1 MVGSRMTFVAEFV
14 DRLTGPS
21 TKAKKAVEDL
31 GKAAA
36 DAAKKSEQANRRA
49 EGADQK
55 RASSSRRAAEDVR
68 RSEGR
73 KATAAAGS
81 ATAADRA
88 SRTVDGAE
96 RRRQRASR
104 DTATVA
110 GRSAGQQRRAS
121 QTTAQAI
128 QNHGRRINT
137 TLGGTRSA
145 SSRTADAIQQM
156 AGRSNRAVSGM
167 QRGMDRINPGRMAT
181 RYNSALGRMLSRT
194 EQVSGK
200 IQGHL
205 DKISSSGAVRG
216 AQVGATVVGGMALAG
231 GAKRIADVQQ
241 ADVVMETMGLNE
253 QDRGEL
259 IGQYKGLAQNTP
271 YSTGSISML
280 GSGLLSAGMSQ
291 DDLQGALKGAIDTG
305 ALYGMNLEDIG
316 LPLKQIQA
324 KGKLQGDDVNQL
336 VDRGIPIYK
345 WIAEQKGVDQS
356 KVPDLVTKGQVTS
369 DDVFKALA
377 KNSEGGAEKAA
388 GTLKGSWTNFLS
400 SISQGG
406 EAFLTPLVGP
416 LTDLLKGAKD
426 TITTMKP
433 ALSILGEFTAVIVKG
448 ITPALPVLIP
458 LVVALGGGLL
468 ALAAAAKAA
477 LVIRSVATGLGLIRS
492 FLGGRGRGRGATG
505 AVGLFT
511 EFLGG
516 MRDGA
521 REAYG
526 QRGLGGLN
534 AGLDT
539 STKKMGKAQGA
550 AKGFKRT
557 LGGLAGMAGA
567 FGGGT
572 LGGAVG
578 GGTGN
583 TGIIA
588 GGGGGKEGAGKA
600 KGGKLGAL
608 KNFGAGAL
616 GFLGGPLGI
625 AALGATVGAAVINER
640 DPLNGV
646 DPDAVSKAIES
657 GDAGAL
663 NGLMKDAQ
671 WANGNGGFMNSLNHG
686 KISGVNGVGD
696 VASYLDSEGWG
707 RKTMDGITGFFG
719 SDTATSQAK
728 STLSDID
735 ASLAGLVAAGKT
747 QSAGSQFNQI
757 VFQAEAKGSS
767 QQDIMGMFPSYKQAV
782 QSALSQKG
790 QASDDNA
797 VLAAMRSDRGFRSG
811 GFTGMGPA
819 SGVAGVVHGREYVM
833 PESVTSRPGMLPA
846 LRQIHRTGEVPRTYH
861 GDTTSVQVNVDAAG
875 ATVEAA
881 QAVGQSVEEAVAR
894 VLARRERR
902 ASNRHGTRE
911 LRGAN

>member
-1 MVGSRMTFVAEFV
+1 MAGSRMTFVAEFV

-31 GKAAA
+31 GKATA

-73 KATAAAGS
+73 KATAAAGA
-81 ATAADRA
+81 ATAAERA
-88 SRTVDGAE
+88 SRTVEGSE

-104 DTATVA
+104 DTATVV
-110 GRSAGQQRRAS
+110 GRAAGQQRRAS

-137 TLGGTRSA
+137 TLGGTQSA
-145 SSRTADAIQQM
+145 SARTADAIQQM

-167 QRGMDRINPGRMAT
+167 QRTMDRVDPGRMAS
-181 RYNSALGRMLSRT
+181 RYNSALGQMLSRT

-205 DKISSSGAVRG
+205 DKISNSGAVRG
-216 AQVGATVVGGMALAG
+216 AQVGATVVGGMALTG
-231 GAKRIADVQQ
+231 GAKRIADTQQ
-241 ADVVMETMGLNE
+241 ADVVLETMGIDE
-253 QDRGEL
+253 AGRKEL
-259 IGQYKGLAQNTP
+259 LGQYKGLAQNTP
-271 YSTGSISML
+271 YATGSVAML

-291 DDLQGALKGAIDTG
+291 DDLQGALQGAIDTG
-305 ALYGMNLEDIG
+305 ALYGMSLEEIG

-324 KGKLQGDDVNQL
+324 KGKAQGDDIMQL
-336 VDRGIPIYK
+336 TDRGIPIYK
-345 WIAEQKGVDQS
+345 WLAEQKGVDQS
-356 KVPDLVTKGQVTS
+356 QVADMVSKGQISS
-369 DDVFKALA
+369 DDVFQALA

-426 TITTMKP
+426 TISAMKP

-458 LVVALGGGLL
+458 LVVTLGGGLL
-468 ALAAAAKAA
+468 ALAVAAKAA
-477 LVIRSVATGLGLIRS
+477 LIVKSLAGGVQLLARA
-492 FLGGRGRGRGATG
+492 FGGRGRGRGATG

-534 AGLDT
+534 TGLDA
-539 STKKMGKAQGA
+539 STKKLGKA
-550 AKGFKRT
+550 T
-557 LGGLAGMAGA
+557 S
-567 FGGGT
+567 
-572 LGGAVG
+572 AVG
-578 GGTGN
+578 GLTKGLGLLGGVASGAAVIGGAWGAMQGN
-583 TGIIA
+583 INTSQGKVDNAAA
-588 GGGGGKEGAGKA
+588 GGGIDGLNSTVQGAKWNDLSTTNNAFAGNSSHKSANVGEVVAELQGGNFGSDASNWMMNKFGVSTKQSGQKETITQMDAMLAGKVQA
-600 KGGKLGAL
+600 GDLA
-608 KNFGAGAL
+608 GAGAL
-616 GFLGGPLGI
+616 
-625 AALGATVGAAVINER
+625 
-640 DPLNGV
+640 
-646 DPDAVSKAIES
+646 
-657 GDAGAL
+657 
-663 NGLMKDAQ
+663 
-671 WANGNGGFMNSLNHG
+671 
-686 KISGVNGVGD
+686 
-696 VASYLDSEGWG
+696 
-707 RKTMDGITGFFG
+707 
-719 SDTATSQAK
+719 
-728 STLSDID
+728 
-735 ASLAGLVAAGKT
+735 
-747 QSAGSQFNQI
+747 FNQI
-757 VFQAEAKGSS
+757 AFQTEAAGGS
-767 QQDIMGMFPSYKQAV
+767 QQDAMALFPQYKDAV
-782 QSALSQKG
+782 YGVFTQRG
-790 QASDDNA
+790 QQVDDNQ
-797 VLAAMRSDRGFRSG
+797 VLAAMRSDKGFRSG
-811 GFTGMGPA
+811 GFTGMGSA
-819 SGVAGVVHGREYVM
+819 SAPAGVVHGREYVM

-861 GDTTSVQVNVDAAG
+861 GDTTSVQVNVNAAG

-881 QAVGQSVEEAVAR
+881 QAVGQSVEEAVNR

-902 ASNRHGTRE
+902 AANRHGTRE

>member
-1 MVGSRMTFVAEFV
+1 MAGSRMTFVAEFV

-31 GKAAA
+31 GKATA

-73 KATAAAGS
+73 KATAAAGA
-81 ATAADRA
+81 ATAAERA
-88 SRTVDGAE
+88 SRTVEGSE

-104 DTATVA
+104 DTATVV
-110 GRSAGQQRRAS
+110 GRAAGQQRRAS

-128 QNHGRRINT
+128 QNHGRRINN

-156 AGRSNRAVSGM
+156 ATRSNRSVGGM
-167 QRGMDRINPGRMAT
+167 QSVMDRVNPGRMAS
-181 RYNSALGRMLSRT
+181 RYNSALGQMLSRT

-205 DKISSSGAVRG
+205 DKISNSGAVRG
-216 AQVGATVVGGMALAG
+216 AQVGATVVGGMALTG
-231 GAKRIADVQQ
+231 GARRIADTQQ
-241 ADVVMETMGLNE
+241 ADVVLETMGIDE
-253 QDRGEL
+253 AGRKEL
-259 IGQYKGLAQNTP
+259 LGQYKGLAQNTP
-271 YSTGSISML
+271 YATGSVAML

-291 DDLQGALKGAIDTG
+291 DDLQPALQGAIDTG
-305 ALYGMNLEDIG
+305 ALYGMSLEEIG

-324 KGKLQGDDVNQL
+324 KGKAQGDDLMQL
-336 VDRGIPIYK
+336 TDRGIPIYK

-356 KVPDLVTKGQVTS
+356 EVADMVSKGQVSS
-369 DDVFKALA
+369 DDVFQALA

-426 TITTMKP
+426 TISAMKP

-458 LVVALGGGLL
+458 LVVTLGGGLL
-468 ALAAAAKAA
+468 ALAVAAKAA
-477 LVIRSVATGLGLIRS
+477 LIVKSLAGGVQLLTQT
-492 FLGGRGRGRGATG
+492 FGGRGRGRGAAG

-534 AGLDT
+534 AGLDA
-539 STKKMGKAQGA
+539 STKKLGKATSALSGMTRGLGLLGIASGA
-550 AKGFKRT
+550 A
-557 LGGLAGMAGA
+557 AAI
-567 FGGGT
+567 
-572 LGGAVG
+572 GGAWG
-578 GGTGN
+578 ALQGN
-583 TGIIA
+583 INTSQGQVENAA
-588 GGGGGKEGAGKA
+588 GGG
-600 KGGKLGAL
+600 
-608 KNFGAGAL
+608 
-616 GFLGGPLGI
+616 I
-625 AALGATVGAAVINER
+625 
-640 DPLNGV
+640 D
-646 DPDAVSKAIES
+646 
-657 GDAGAL
+657 AL
-663 NGLMKDAQ
+663 NSAVQGAEWNDLSTTNNAF
-671 WANGNGGFMNSLNHG
+671 AGNSSRKNTNVGEVIAELQGGN
-686 KISGVNGVGD
+686 
-696 VASYLDSEGWG
+696 
-707 RKTMDGITGFFG
+707 FG
-719 SDTATSQAK
+719 SDASNWMMNSVGVGTKQSGQKETINQ
-728 STLSDID
+728 LD
-735 ASLAGLVAAGKT
+735 AMLAGKVQAGDLAGAGSLFNQIAFQTEAAGKT
-747 QSAGSQFNQI
+747 QQDAMALFPQYKDAVYG
-757 VFQAEAKGSS
+757 VFTQRG
-767 QQDIMGMFPSYKQAV
+767 QQV
-782 QSALSQKG
+782 
-790 QASDDNA
+790 DDNA
-797 VLAAMRSDRGFRSG
+797 VLAAMRSDKGFRGG
-811 GFTGMGPA
+811 GFTGVGASTEYAGPA
-819 SGVAGVVHGREYVM
+819 HKGEYYHTAEETRRIGLPRLREFSRSGGMSAPVVR
-833 PESVTSRPGMLPA
+833 S
-846 LRQIHRTGEVPRTYH
+846 
-861 GDTTSVQVNVDAAG
+861 GDTTSVQVNVDASG

-911 LRGAN
+911 LRGAR

>member
-1 MVGSRMTFVAEFV
+1 MAGSRMTFVAEFV

-31 GKAAA
+31 GKATAE
-36 DAAKKSEQANRRA
+36 AAKKSEQANRRA
-49 EGADQK
+49 ETADQK
-55 RASSSRRAAEDVR
+55 RATTSKRAAEDVR

-73 KATAAAGS
+73 KATATAGS
-81 ATAADRA
+81 AAAAERA
-88 SRTVDGAE
+88 SRTAEGAE

-104 DTATVA
+104 DTATVV
-110 GRSAGQQRRAS
+110 GRAAGQQRRAS

-156 AGRSNRAVSGM
+156 ATRSNRAVGGM
-167 QRGMDRINPGRMAT
+167 QSVMDRVNPGRMAS

-205 DKISSSGAVRG
+205 DKISNSGAVRG
-216 AQVGATVVGGMALAG
+216 AQVGATVVGGMALTG
-231 GAKRIADVQQ
+231 GARRIADTQQ
-241 ADVVMETMGLNE
+241 ADVVLETMGIDE
-253 QDRGEL
+253 AGRKEL
-259 IGQYKGLAQNTP
+259 LGQYKGLAQNTP
-271 YSTGSISML
+271 YATGSVAML

-291 DDLQGALKGAIDTG
+291 DDLQGALQGAIDTG
-305 ALYGMNLEDIG
+305 ALYGMSLEDIG
-316 LPLKQIQA
+316 MPLKQIQA
-324 KGKLQGDDVNQL
+324 KGKAQGDDIMQL
-336 VDRGIPIYK
+336 TDRGIPIYK
-345 WIAEQKGVDQS
+345 WLAEQKGVDQS
-356 KVPDLVTKGQVTS
+356 KVADMVSKGQISS
-369 DDVFKALA
+369 DDVFQALA

-426 TITTMKP
+426 TISAMKP

-458 LVVALGGGLL
+458 LVVTLGGGLL
-468 ALAAAAKAA
+468 ALAVAAKAA
-477 LVIRSVATGLGLIRS
+477 LVVKSLATGLGLLRN

-539 STKKMGKAQGA
+539 STKKLGKA
-550 AKGFKRT
+550 KS
-557 LGGLAGMAGA
+557 
-567 FGGGT
+567 
-572 LGGAVG
+572 AVG
-578 GGTGN
+578 GLTKGLGLLGGVASGAAAIGGAWGAMQGN
-583 TGIIA
+583 INTSQGQVENAA
-588 GGGGGKEGAGKA
+588 GGGIDALNSAVQGAEWNDLSTTNNAFAGNSSRKNTNVGEVIAELQGGNFGSDASNWMMNSVGVGTKQSGQKETINQLDAMLAGKVQA
-600 KGGKLGAL
+600 GDLA
-608 KNFGAGAL
+608 GAGAL
-616 GFLGGPLGI
+616 FNQI
-625 AALGATVGAAVINER
+625 AFQTE
-640 DPLNGV
+640 
-646 DPDAVSKAIES
+646 
-657 GDAGAL
+657 
-663 NGLMKDAQ
+663 
-671 WANGNGGFMNSLNHG
+671 
-686 KISGVNGVGD
+686 
-696 VASYLDSEGWG
+696 
-707 RKTMDGITGFFG
+707 
-719 SDTATSQAK
+719 
-728 STLSDID
+728 
-735 ASLAGLVAAGKT
+735 AAGKT
-747 QSAGSQFNQI
+747 QQDAMALFPQYKDAVYG
-757 VFQAEAKGSS
+757 VFTQRG
-767 QQDIMGMFPSYKQAV
+767 QQV
-782 QSALSQKG
+782 
-790 QASDDNA
+790 DDNA
-797 VLAAMRSDRGFRSG
+797 VLTAMRSDKGFRSG
-811 GFTGMGPA
+811 GFTGMGSA

-861 GDTTSVQVNVDAAG
+861 GDTTSVQVQVNAAG

-902 ASNRHGTRE
+902 AANRHGTRE

>member
-1 MVGSRMTFVAEFV
+1 MAGSRMTFVAEFV

-31 GKAAA
+31 GKATA

-49 EGADQK
+49 ETAEKQRGATSKKTAADVERSERRK
-55 RASSSRRAAEDVR
+55 AKAATESGRAVERVGRDVSGEWLRQQRAAKD
-68 RSEGR
+68 
-73 KATAAAGS
+73 TAAA
-81 ATAADRA
+81 TARA
-88 SRTVDGAE
+88 E
-96 RRRQRASR
+96 QRKK
-104 DTATVA
+104 
-110 GRSAGQQRRAS
+110 RAS

-128 QNHGRRINT
+128 QNHGRRINN

-167 QRGMDRINPGRMAT
+167 QRGMDRVDPGRMAS

-205 DKISSSGAVRG
+205 DKISNSGAVRG

-241 ADVVMETMGLNE
+241 ADVVMQTMGLNDA
-253 QDRGEL
+253 DRGKL

-291 DDLQGALKGAIDTG
+291 DDLQGALKGAINTG

-426 TITTMKP
+426 TITIMKP
-433 ALSILGEFTAVIVKG
+433 ALSILGQVTGVIVKG
-448 ITPALPVLIP
+448 LTPALPVLIP
-458 LVVALGGGLL
+458 LVVGLGGGLL

-477 LVIRSVATGLGLIRS
+477 LVVKSLATGLGLLRS

-534 AGLDT
+534 TGLDT
-539 STKKMGKAQGA
+539 STKKLGKAKSALSGMTRGLGLLGIASGA
-550 AKGFKRT
+550 AAT
-557 LGGLAGMAGA
+557 I
-567 FGGGT
+567 
-572 LGGAVG
+572 GGAWG
-578 GGTGN
+578 AMQGDIN
-583 TGIIA
+583 TSESKVENAA
-588 GGGGGKEGAGKA
+588 GGGIDGLNSTVQGAKWNDLSTTNNAFAGNSSHKSANVGEVVAELQGG
-600 KGGKLGAL
+600 
-608 KNFGAGAL
+608 N
-616 GFLGGPLGI
+616 
-625 AALGATVGAAVINER
+625 
-640 DPLNGV
+640 
-646 DPDAVSKAIES
+646 
-657 GDAGAL
+657 
-663 NGLMKDAQ
+663 
-671 WANGNGGFMNSLNHG
+671 
-686 KISGVNGVGD
+686 
-696 VASYLDSEGWG
+696 
-707 RKTMDGITGFFG
+707 FG
-719 SDTATSQAK
+719 SD
-728 STLSDID
+728 
-735 ASLAGLVAAGKT
+735 ASNWMMNNVGVGTKQSGQKETITQMDSMLAGKVQAGDLAGAGSLFNQIAFQTEAAGKT
-747 QSAGSQFNQI
+747 QQDAMALFPQYKDAVYG
-757 VFQAEAKGSS
+757 VFTQRG
-767 QQDIMGMFPSYKQAV
+767 QQV
-782 QSALSQKG
+782 
-790 QASDDNA
+790 DDNA
-797 VLAAMRSDRGFRSG
+797 VLAAMRSDKGFRSG
-811 GFTGMGPA
+811 GFTGMGSA
-819 SGVAGVVHGREYVM
+819 SAPAGVVHGREYVM

>member
-1 MVGSRMTFVAEFV
+1 MAGSRMTFVATFV

-31 GKAAA
+31 GKATA
-36 DAAKKSEQANRRA
+36 DAAKKSEQANRQA
-49 EGADQK
+49 EGAEKQRGATSKKTAADVERSERRK
-55 RASSSRRAAEDVR
+55 AKAATESGRAVERVGRDVSGEWLRQQRAAKD
-68 RSEGR
+68 
-73 KATAAAGS
+73 TAAA
-81 ATAADRA
+81 TARA
-88 SRTVDGAE
+88 E
-96 RRRQRASR
+96 QRKK
-104 DTATVA
+104 
-110 GRSAGQQRRAS
+110 RAS

-145 SSRTADAIQQM
+145 SARTADAIQQM

-167 QRGMDRINPGRMAT
+167 QRGMDRINPGRMAS

-205 DKISSSGAVRG
+205 DKISNSGAVRG

-253 QDRGEL
+253 QDRGKL

-345 WIAEQKGVDQS
+345 WLADQKGVDQS
-356 KVPDLVTKGQVTS
+356 KIPDLVTKGQVSS

-416 LTDLLKGAKD
+416 LTDLLKGAKN

-433 ALSILGEFTAVIVKG
+433 ALSILGQVTAVIVKG
-448 ITPALPVLIP
+448 LTPALPVLIP
-458 LVVALGGGLL
+458 LVATVTAGIVAL
-468 ALAAAAKAA
+468 AVAAKAA
-477 LVIRSVATGLGLIRS
+477 LVVKSLATGLGLIARGAQATTA

-534 AGLDT
+534 TGLDT
-539 STKKMGKAQGA
+539 ATKKMSKAQGA
-550 AKGFKRT
+550 AKGLRGT
-557 LGGLAGMAGA
+557 LGGLAG
-567 FGGGT
+567 
-572 LGGAVG
+572 
-578 GGTGN
+578 
-583 TGIIA
+583 
-588 GGGGGKEGAGKA
+588 
-600 KGGKLGAL
+600 GAL
-608 KNFGAGAL
+608 KGGAA
-616 GFLGGPLGI
+616 LGI
-625 AALGATVGAAVINER
+625 AGLVGAGMNAATPSGVTGDGAMSNATAGGSKALDDRFKNAKYTNGNAGWFQRFWRGDMKNVNNAGDVVAQISDRGVLDRFSDGLSDAVGFETSTSAGKQ
-640 DPLNGV
+640 DLSGV
-646 DPDAVSKAIES
+646 DSELASMVQS
-657 GDAGAL
+657 GDLAGA
-663 NGLMKDAQ
+663 
-671 WANGNGGFMNSLNHG
+671 
-686 KISGVNGVGD
+686 
-696 VASYLDSEGWG
+696 
-707 RKTMDGITGFFG
+707 G
-719 SDTATSQAK
+719 SR
-728 STLSDID
+728 
-735 ASLAGLVAAGKT
+735 
-747 QSAGSQFNQI
+747 FNQI
-757 VFQAEAKGSS
+757 VFQTEAAGKT
-767 QQDIMGMFPSYKQAV
+767 QQDAMKLFPSYKDAV
-782 QSALSQKG
+782 YDVFKQRGQSV
-790 QASDDNA
+790 DDNA
-797 VLAAMRSDRGFRSG
+797 VLAAMRSDKGFRSG
-811 GFTGMGPA
+811 GFTGMGAA
-819 SGVAGVVHGREYVM
+819 SAPAGVVHGREYVM

-846 LRQIHRTGEVPRTYH
+846 LRQIHRTGELPRTYH

-875 ATVEAA
+875 ATVEGA

>member
-1 MVGSRMTFVAEFV
+1 MAGSRMTFVAEFV

-31 GKAAA
+31 GKATA

-81 ATAADRA
+81 ASAAERA
-88 SRTVDGAE
+88 SRTVEGSE

-104 DTATVA
+104 DTATVV
-110 GRSAGQQRRAS
+110 GRAAGQQRRAS

-145 SSRTADAIQQM
+145 SARTADAIQQM
-156 AGRSNRAVSGM
+156 ATRSNRAVGGM
-167 QRGMDRINPGRMAT
+167 QSVMDRVNPGRMAS

-205 DKISSSGAVRG
+205 DKISNSGAVRG
-216 AQVGATVVGGMALAG
+216 AQVGATVVGGMALTG
-231 GAKRIADVQQ
+231 GARRIADTQQ
-241 ADVVMETMGLNE
+241 ADVVLETMGIDE
-253 QDRGEL
+253 AGRKEL
-259 IGQYKGLAQNTP
+259 LGQYKGLAQNTP
-271 YSTGSISML
+271 YATGSVAML

-291 DDLQGALKGAIDTG
+291 DDLQGALQGAIDTG
-305 ALYGMNLEDIG
+305 ALYGMSLDEIG

-324 KGKLQGDDVNQL
+324 KGKAQGDDIMQL
-336 VDRGIPIYK
+336 TDRGIPIYK
-345 WIAEQKGVDQS
+345 WLAEQKGVDQS
-356 KVPDLVTKGQVTS
+356 QVADLVSKGQVSS
-369 DDVFKALA
+369 DDVFQALA

-416 LTDLLKGAKD
+416 LTDLLQGAKD
-426 TITTMKP
+426 TISAMKP
-433 ALSILGEFTAVIVKG
+433 ALTILGEFTAVIVKG

-458 LVVALGGGLL
+458 LVVGLGGGLL

-477 LVIRSVATGLGLIRS
+477 LIVKSLAGGVQLLARA
-492 FLGGRGRGRGATG
+492 FGGRGRGRGATG

-539 STKKMGKAQGA
+539 STKKLGKAKSALSGMTRGLGLLGIASGA
-550 AKGFKRT
+550 AAT
-557 LGGLAGMAGA
+557 I
-567 FGGGT
+567 
-572 LGGAVG
+572 GGAWG
-578 GGTGN
+578 ALQGDIN
-583 TGIIA
+583 TSQGKVENAA
-588 GGGGGKEGAGKA
+588 GGGIDGLNSTVQGAKWNDLSTTNNAFAGNSSHKSANVGEVVAELQGG
-600 KGGKLGAL
+600 
-608 KNFGAGAL
+608 N
-616 GFLGGPLGI
+616 
-625 AALGATVGAAVINER
+625 
-640 DPLNGV
+640 
-646 DPDAVSKAIES
+646 
-657 GDAGAL
+657 
-663 NGLMKDAQ
+663 
-671 WANGNGGFMNSLNHG
+671 
-686 KISGVNGVGD
+686 
-696 VASYLDSEGWG
+696 
-707 RKTMDGITGFFG
+707 FG
-719 SDTATSQAK
+719 SDASNWMMNK
-728 STLSDID
+728 FGVSTKQSGQKETITQMD
-735 ASLAGLVAAGKT
+735 SMLAGKVQAGDLAGAGSLFNQIAFQTEAAGKT
-747 QSAGSQFNQI
+747 QQDAMALFPQYKDAVYG
-757 VFQAEAKGSS
+757 VFTQRG
-767 QQDIMGMFPSYKQAV
+767 QQV
-782 QSALSQKG
+782 
-790 QASDDNA
+790 DDNQ

-811 GFTGMGPA
+811 GFTGVGASTAYAGPA
-819 SGVAGVVHGREYVM
+819 HKGEYYHSAEETRRIGLPRLREFSRSGGMSAPVVR
-833 PESVTSRPGMLPA
+833 S
-846 LRQIHRTGEVPRTYH
+846 
-861 GDTTSVQVNVDAAG
+861 GDTTSVQVNVNAAG

-902 ASNRHGTRE
+902 AANRHGTRE
-911 LRGAN
+911 LRGAH

>member
-1 MVGSRMTFVAEFV
+1 MAGSRMTFVAEFV

-31 GKAAA
+31 GKATAE
-36 DAAKKSEQANRRA
+36 AAKKSEQANRRA
-49 EGADQK
+49 ETADQK
-55 RASSSRRAAEDVR
+55 RATTSKRAAEDVR

-73 KATAAAGS
+73 KATATAGS
-81 ATAADRA
+81 AAAADRA
-88 SRTVDGAE
+88 SRTVEGAE

-104 DTATVA
+104 DTATVV
-110 GRSAGQQRRAS
+110 GRAAGQQRRAS

-128 QNHGRRINT
+128 QNHGRRINN

-156 AGRSNRAVSGM
+156 ATRSNRAVGGM
-167 QRGMDRINPGRMAT
+167 QRTMDRVNPGRMES

-205 DKISSSGAVRG
+205 DKISNSGAVRG
-216 AQVGATVVGGMALAG
+216 AQVGATVVGGMALTG
-231 GAKRIADVQQ
+231 GARRIADTQQ
-241 ADVVMETMGLNE
+241 ADVVLETMGIDE
-253 QDRGEL
+253 AGRKEL
-259 IGQYKGLAQNTP
+259 LGQYKGLAQNTP
-271 YSTGSISML
+271 YATGSVAML

-291 DDLQGALKGAIDTG
+291 DDLQGALQGAIDTG
-305 ALYGMNLEDIG
+305 ALYGMSLEDIG
-316 LPLKQIQA
+316 MPLKQIQA
-324 KGKLQGDDVNQL
+324 KGKAQGDDIMQL
-336 VDRGIPIYK
+336 TDRGIPIYK
-345 WIAEQKGVDQS
+345 WLAEQKGVDQS
-356 KVPDLVTKGQVTS
+356 KVADMVSKGQISS
-369 DDVFKALA
+369 DDVFQALA

-426 TITTMKP
+426 TISAMKP

-458 LVVALGGGLL
+458 LVVTLGGGLL
-468 ALAAAAKAA
+468 ALAVAAKAA
-477 LVIRSVATGLGLIRS
+477 LVVKSLATGLGLLRS
-492 FLGGRGRGRGATG
+492 VLGGRGRGRGATG

-539 STKKMGKAQGA
+539 STKKLGKA
-550 AKGFKRT
+550 KS
-557 LGGLAGMAGA
+557 
-567 FGGGT
+567 
-572 LGGAVG
+572 AVG
-578 GGTGN
+578 GLTKGLGLLGGVASGAAVIGGAWGATQGN
-583 TGIIA
+583 INTSQGQVENAA
-588 GGGGGKEGAGKA
+588 GGGIDALNSAVQGAEWNDLSTTNNAFAGNSSRKNTNVGEVIAELQGGNFGSDASNWMMNSVGVGTKQSGQKETINQLDAMLAGKVQA
-600 KGGKLGAL
+600 GDLA
-608 KNFGAGAL
+608 GAGAL
-616 GFLGGPLGI
+616 FNQI
-625 AALGATVGAAVINER
+625 AFQTE
-640 DPLNGV
+640 
-646 DPDAVSKAIES
+646 
-657 GDAGAL
+657 
-663 NGLMKDAQ
+663 
-671 WANGNGGFMNSLNHG
+671 
-686 KISGVNGVGD
+686 
-696 VASYLDSEGWG
+696 
-707 RKTMDGITGFFG
+707 
-719 SDTATSQAK
+719 
-728 STLSDID
+728 
-735 ASLAGLVAAGKT
+735 AAGKT
-747 QSAGSQFNQI
+747 QQDAMALFPQYKDAVYG
-757 VFQAEAKGSS
+757 VFTQRG
-767 QQDIMGMFPSYKQAV
+767 QQV
-782 QSALSQKG
+782 
-790 QASDDNA
+790 DDNA
-797 VLAAMRSDRGFRSG
+797 VLTAMRSDKGFRSG
-811 GFTGMGPA
+811 GFTGMGSA

-861 GDTTSVQVNVDAAG
+861 GDTTSVQVSVNAAG

-881 QAVGQSVEEAVAR
+881 QAVGQSVEEAVSR

-902 ASNRHGTRE
+902 AANRHGTRE

>member
-1 MVGSRMTFVAEFV
+1 MTFVAEFI

-31 GKAAA
+31 GKATA

-73 KATAAAGS
+73 KATAAAGA
-81 ATAADRA
+81 ATAAERA
-88 SRTVDGAE
+88 SRTVESAE

-104 DTATVA
+104 DTATTV
-110 GRSAGQQRRAS
+110 GRSTGQQRRAS

-145 SSRTADAIQQM
+145 SARTADAIQQM

-167 QRGMDRINPGRMAT
+167 QRGMDRINPGRMAS

-205 DKISSSGAVRG
+205 DKISNSGAVRG

-241 ADVVMETMGLNE
+241 ADVVMQTMGINDA
-253 QDRGEL
+253 DRGEL

-291 DDLQGALKGAIDTG
+291 DDLQGALKGAINTG
-305 ALYGMNLEDIG
+305 ALYGMPLEDIG

-345 WIAEQKGVDQS
+345 WLADQKGVDQS
-356 KVPDLVTKGQVTS
+356 KIPDLVSKGQVSS

-433 ALSILGEFTAVIVKG
+433 ALSILGQVTGVTVKG
-448 ITPALPVLIP
+448 LTPALPVLIP
-458 LVVALGGGLL
+458 LVVGLGGGLL
-468 ALAAAAKAA
+468 ALAVAAKAA
-477 LVIRSVATGLGLIRS
+477 LVVKSLATGLGLLRS

-539 STKKMGKAQGA
+539 STKKLGKAKSALSGMTRGLGLLGIASGA
-550 AKGFKRT
+550 A
-557 LGGLAGMAGA
+557 AAI
-567 FGGGT
+567 
-572 LGGAVG
+572 GGAWG
-578 GGTGN
+578 AMQGDIN
-583 TGIIA
+583 TSQGKVDNAAA
-588 GGGGGKEGAGKA
+588 GGGG
-600 KGGKLGAL
+600 
-608 KNFGAGAL
+608 
-616 GFLGGPLGI
+616 I
-625 AALGATVGAAVINER
+625 
-640 DPLNGV
+640 D
-646 DPDAVSKAIES
+646 
-657 GDAGAL
+657 AL
-663 NGLMKDAQ
+663 NSTIQGAPWNKLSTTNNAFAGNSGRKTNNVGEAIAEISNANVGSSISN
-671 WANGNGGFMNSLNHG
+671 WAM
-686 KISGVNGVGD
+686 NGVGIGTK
-696 VASYLDSEGWG
+696 DSGQKE
-707 RKTMDGITGFFG
+707 TITQMD
-719 SDTATSQAK
+719 SM
-728 STLSDID
+728 
-735 ASLAGLVAAGKT
+735 LAGKVQAGDLAGAGSLFNQIAFQTEAAGKT
-747 QSAGSQFNQI
+747 QQDAMALFPQYKDAVYG
-757 VFQAEAKGSS
+757 VFSHRHQT
-767 QQDIMGMFPSYKQAV
+767 V
-782 QSALSQKG
+782 
-790 QASDDNA
+790 DDNQ
-797 VLAAMRSDRGFRSG
+797 VLQAMRSDKGFRSG
-811 GFTGMGPA
+811 GFTGMGSA

-846 LRQIHRTGEVPRTYH
+846 LRQIHRTGELPGARSASSVRH
-861 GDTTSVQVNVDAAG
+861 GDVIDNSMHVQVSANTAQDAAVIK
-875 ATVEAA
+875 AELERFLA
-881 QAVGQSVEEAVAR
+881 Q
-894 VLARRERR
+894 RERR
-902 ASNRHGTRE
+902 VANRHGTRE
-911 LRGAN
+911 LRGAH

>member
-1 MVGSRMTFVAEFV
+1 MAGSRMTFVAEFV

-31 GKAAA
+31 GKATA
-36 DAAKKSEQANRRA
+36 DAARKSEQANRRA

-81 ATAADRA
+81 ATAAERA
-88 SRTVDGAE
+88 SRTVGAAE
-96 RRRQRASR
+96 RRHQRASR
-104 DTATVA
+104 DTATAV
-110 GRSAGQQRRAS
+110 GRSTGQQRRAS
-121 QTTAQAI
+121 QTSAQAI

-167 QRGMDRINPGRMAT
+167 QRGMDRINPGRMAS

-356 KVPDLVTKGQVTS
+356 KIPDLVTKGQVSS

-426 TITTMKP
+426 TISAMKP

-539 STKKMGKAQGA
+539 STKKMDKAKASAKGLSGKLSGIKGGA
-550 AKGFKRT
+550 AAGAKGLGLLGALSLAGPIATAVQGGSPSSGDESIGNAT
-557 LGGLAGMAGA
+557 LGGSA
-567 FGGGT
+567 
-572 LGGAVG
+572 
-578 GGTGN
+578 
-583 TGIIA
+583 
-588 GGGGGKEGAGKA
+588 
-600 KGGKLGAL
+600 
-608 KNFGAGAL
+608 
-616 GFLGGPLGI
+616 
-625 AALGATVGAAVINER
+625 
-640 DPLNGV
+640 GV
-646 DPDAVSKAIES
+646 DQKF
-657 GDAGAL
+657 
-663 NGLMKDAQ
+663 KDAK
-671 WANGNGGFMNSLNHG
+671 WANGNAGGFQSFWSGTMN
-686 KISGVNGVGD
+686 GVNSAGDAAAQLANMDGFGKAAQGVNDLIGFENSN
-696 VASYLDSEGWG
+696 ASARNDLSSLDSSFAQMVQSG
-707 RKTMDGITGFFG
+707 
-719 SDTATSQAK
+719 DT
-728 STLSDID
+728 
-735 ASLAGLVAAGKT
+735 V
-747 QSAGSQFNQI
+747 SAGQQFNTL
-757 VFQAEAKGSS
+757 VFQAEAKGAK
-767 QQDIMGMFPSYKQAV
+767 QADIMKLFPSYKEAV
-782 QSALSQKG
+782 YGVFRQRGQSV
-790 QASDDNA
+790 DDNA
-797 VLAAMRSDRGFRSG
+797 VLAAMRSDKGFRSG
-811 GFTGMGPA
+811 GFTGMGAA
-819 SGVAGVVHGREYVM
+819 SAPAGVVHGREYVM

-846 LRQIHRTGEVPRTYH
+846 LRQIHRTGEIPRTYH

-875 ATVEAA
+875 ATVEGA

>member
-1 MVGSRMTFVAEFV
+1 MAGSRMTFVAEFV

-31 GKAAA
+31 GKATA

-73 KATAAAGS
+73 KATAAAGA
-81 ATAADRA
+81 ATAAERA
-88 SRTVDGAE
+88 SRTVEGSE

-104 DTATVA
+104 DTATVV
-110 GRSAGQQRRAS
+110 GRAAGQQRRAS

-167 QRGMDRINPGRMAT
+167 QRGMDRINPGRMAS

-205 DKISSSGAVRG
+205 DKISNSGAVRG

-241 ADVVMETMGLNE
+241 ADVVMETMGLNDD
-253 QDRGEL
+253 DRGKL

-305 ALYGMNLEDIG
+305 ALYGMSLDEIG

-324 KGKLQGDDVNQL
+324 KGKAQGDDIMQL
-336 VDRGIPIYK
+336 TDRGIPIYK
-345 WIAEQKGVDQS
+345 WLAEQKGVDQS
-356 KVPDLVTKGQVTS
+356 KVADMVSKGQVSS

-426 TITTMKP
+426 TISAMKP
-433 ALSILGEFTAVIVKG
+433 ALSILGQVTAVIVKG
-448 ITPALPVLIP
+448 LTPALPVLIP
-458 LVVALGGGLL
+458 LVVGLGGGLL
-468 ALAAAAKAA
+468 ALAVAAKAA
-477 LVIRSVATGLGLIRS
+477 LVVKSLAAGLGLLRS

-539 STKKMGKAQGA
+539 STKKLGKATSALSGMTRGLGLLGIASGA
-550 AKGFKRT
+550 A
-557 LGGLAGMAGA
+557 AAI
-567 FGGGT
+567 
-572 LGGAVG
+572 GGAWG
-578 GGTGN
+578 ALQGDIN
-583 TGIIA
+583 TSQGKVENAA
-588 GGGGGKEGAGKA
+588 GGGIDGLNSTVQGAKWNDLSTTNNAFAGNSSHKSANVGEVVAELQGGNFGSDASNWMMNKFGVSTKQSGQKETITQMDAMLAGKVQA
-600 KGGKLGAL
+600 GDLA
-608 KNFGAGAL
+608 GAGAL
-616 GFLGGPLGI
+616 FNQI
-625 AALGATVGAAVINER
+625 AFQTE
-640 DPLNGV
+640 
-646 DPDAVSKAIES
+646 
-657 GDAGAL
+657 
-663 NGLMKDAQ
+663 
-671 WANGNGGFMNSLNHG
+671 
-686 KISGVNGVGD
+686 
-696 VASYLDSEGWG
+696 
-707 RKTMDGITGFFG
+707 
-719 SDTATSQAK
+719 
-728 STLSDID
+728 
-735 ASLAGLVAAGKT
+735 AAGKT
-747 QSAGSQFNQI
+747 QQDAMALFPQYKDAVYG
-757 VFQAEAKGSS
+757 VFTQRG
-767 QQDIMGMFPSYKQAV
+767 QQV
-782 QSALSQKG
+782 
-790 QASDDNA
+790 DDNQ
-797 VLAAMRSDRGFRSG
+797 VLQAMRSDKGFRSG
-811 GFTGMGPA
+811 GFTGMGSA
-819 SGVAGVVHGREYVM
+819 SAPAGVVHGREYVM
-833 PESVTSRPGMLPA
+833 PESVTSRPGMLPT

-861 GDTTSVQVNVDAAG
+861 GDTTSVQVSVNAAG

-881 QAVGQSVEEAVAR
+881 QAVGQSVEEAVSR

-902 ASNRHGTRE
+902 AANRHGTRE

>member
-1 MVGSRMTFVAEFV
+1 MAGSRMTFVAEFV

-31 GKAAA
+31 GKATA

-73 KATAAAGS
+73 KATAAAGA
-81 ATAADRA
+81 ATAAERA
-88 SRTVDGAE
+88 SRTVEGSE

-104 DTATVA
+104 DTATVV
-110 GRSAGQQRRAS
+110 GRAAGQQRRAS

-167 QRGMDRINPGRMAT
+167 QRGMDRINPGRMAS

-205 DKISSSGAVRG
+205 EKISGSGAVRG

-305 ALYGMNLEDIG
+305 ALYGMSLDEIG

-324 KGKLQGDDVNQL
+324 KGKAQGDDIMQL
-336 VDRGIPIYK
+336 TDRGIPIYK

-356 KVPDLVTKGQVTS
+356 EVADLVSKGQVSS

-426 TITTMKP
+426 TVSAMKP
-433 ALSILGEFTAVIVKG
+433 ALSVLGQVTGVIVKG
-448 ITPALPVLIP
+448 LTPALPVLIP
-458 LVVALGGGLL
+458 LVVGLGGGLL
-468 ALAAAAKAA
+468 ALAVAAKAA
-477 LVIRSVATGLGLIRS
+477 LVVKSLATGLGLLRS
-492 FLGGRGRGRGATG
+492 VLGGRGRGRGATG

-534 AGLDT
+534 TGLDA

-550 AKGFKRT
+550 AKGLSGSLRGM
-557 LGGLAGMAGA
+557 GGLAAAAG
-567 FGGGT
+567 GL
-572 LGGAVG
+572 LGGM
-578 GGTGN
+578 
-583 TGIIA
+583 
-588 GGGGGKEGAGKA
+588 
-600 KGGKLGAL
+600 
-608 KNFGAGAL
+608 
-616 GFLGGPLGI
+616 
-625 AALGATVGAAVINER
+625 ALGATSGINADLNPEGAANDIKT
-640 DPLNGV
+640 G
-646 DPDAVSKAIES
+646 
-657 GDAGAL
+657 GDVNAEFKG
-663 NGLMKDAQ
+663 KE
-671 WANGNGGFMNSLNHG
+671 WANKNGSILGGTM
-686 KISGVNGVGD
+686 SGVNGIGD
-696 VASYLDSEGWG
+696 VVNKKQNQGWG
-707 RKTMDGITGFFG
+707 DKVAGFFG
-719 SDTATSQAK
+719 DGKFFGYKDGWQKGFDS
-728 STLSDID
+728 LSEQDS
-735 ASLAGLVAAGKT
+735 ALAGLVGTPEAGT
-747 QSAGSQFNQI
+747 RWNSILADVQRAGS
-757 VFQAEAKGSS
+757 SP
-767 QQDIMGMFPSYKQAV
+767 QDALASFPEYKAAV
-782 QSALSQKG
+782 TDRLSNLTPPVK
-790 QASDDNA
+790 ADDNT
-797 VLAAMRSDRGFRSG
+797 LLQYMGNTTGFRKG
-811 GFTGMGPA
+811 GFTGMGSA

-846 LRQIHRTGEVPRTYH
+846 LRQIHRTGEIPRTYQ
-861 GDTTSVQVNVDAAG
+861 GDTTSVQVQVNAAG

-881 QAVGQSVEEAVAR
+881 HAVGQNVEEAVSRA
-894 VLARRERR
+894 LARRERR
-902 ASNRHGTRE
+902 AANRHGTRE

>member
-1 MVGSRMTFVAEFV
+1 MAGSRMTFVAEFV

-31 GKAAA
+31 GKATAE
-36 DAAKKSEQANRRA
+36 AAKKSEQANRRA
-49 EGADQK
+49 ETADQK
-55 RASSSRRAAEDVR
+55 RATTSKRAAEDVR

-73 KATAAAGS
+73 KATATAGS
-81 ATAADRA
+81 AAAAERA
-88 SRTVDGAE
+88 SRTVEGAE

-104 DTATVA
+104 DTATVV
-110 GRSAGQQRRAS
+110 GRAAGQQRRAS

-167 QRGMDRINPGRMAT
+167 QRGMDRVNPGRMAS

-205 DKISSSGAVRG
+205 DKISNSGAVRG

-231 GAKRIADVQQ
+231 GAKRVADVQQ

-291 DDLQGALKGAIDTG
+291 DDLQGALQGAIDTG
-305 ALYGMNLEDIG
+305 ALYGMSLDEIG

-324 KGKLQGDDVNQL
+324 KGKAQGDDIMQL
-336 VDRGIPIYK
+336 TDRGIPIYK
-345 WIAEQKGVDQS
+345 WLAEQKGVDQS
-356 KVPDLVTKGQVTS
+356 QVADLVSKGQVSS
-369 DDVFKALA
+369 DDVFQALA

-426 TITTMKP
+426 TISAMKP
-433 ALSILGEFTAVIVKG
+433 ALSILGEFTAVLVKG
-448 ITPALPVLIP
+448 LTPALPVLIP
-458 LVVALGGGLL
+458 LVVGLGGGLL
-468 ALAAAAKAA
+468 ALAVAAKAA
-477 LVIRSVATGLGLIRS
+477 LVVKSLATGLGLLLS

-534 AGLDT
+534 TGLDT
-539 STKKMGKAQGA
+539 STKKMDKAKASAKGLSGKLSGIKGGA
-550 AKGFKRT
+550 AAGAKGLGLLGALSLAGPIATAVQGGSPSSGDESIGNAT
-557 LGGLAGMAGA
+557 LGGSAGIDQK
-567 FGGGT
+567 F
-572 LGGAVG
+572 
-578 GGTGN
+578 
-583 TGIIA
+583 
-588 GGGGGKEGAGKA
+588 
-600 KGGKLGAL
+600 
-608 KNFGAGAL
+608 
-616 GFLGGPLGI
+616 
-625 AALGATVGAAVINER
+625 
-640 DPLNGV
+640 
-646 DPDAVSKAIES
+646 
-657 GDAGAL
+657 
-663 NGLMKDAQ
+663 KDAK
-671 WANGNGGFMNSLNHG
+671 WANGNAGGFQSFWSGTMNDVNSAGDAAAKLANMDGFG
-686 KISGVNGVGD
+686 KAAQGVNDLIGFENSN
-696 VASYLDSEGWG
+696 ASARNDLSSLDSSFAQMVQSG
-707 RKTMDGITGFFG
+707 
-719 SDTATSQAK
+719 DT
-728 STLSDID
+728 
-735 ASLAGLVAAGKT
+735 V
-747 QSAGSQFNQI
+747 SAGQQFNTL
-757 VFQAEAKGSS
+757 VFQAEAKGAK
-767 QQDIMGMFPSYKQAV
+767 QADIMKLFPSYKEAV
-782 QSALSQKG
+782 YGVFRQRGQSV
-790 QASDDNA
+790 DDNA
-797 VLAAMRSDRGFRSG
+797 VLAAMRSDKGFRSG
-811 GFTGMGPA
+811 GFTGMGAA
-819 SGVAGVVHGREYVM
+819 SAPAGVVHGREYVM

-846 LRQIHRTGEVPRTYH
+846 LRQIHRTGELPRTYH
-861 GDTTSVQVNVDAAG
+861 GDTTSVQVNVNAAG

-881 QAVGQSVEEAVAR
+881 QAVGQSVEEAVSR

>member
-1 MVGSRMTFVAEFV
+1 MAGSRMTFVAEFV

-31 GKAAA
+31 GKATA

-49 EGADQK
+49 EGAEK
-55 RASSSRRAAEDVR
+55 NRASTAKKTASDVERAESRKQRATEDTGRTTQRVGRNTYAEWQRGQRAA
-68 RSEGR
+68 
-73 KATAAAGS
+73 
-81 ATAADRA
+81 
-88 SRTVDGAE
+88 
-96 RRRQRASR
+96 R
-104 DTATVA
+104 DTASATVRA
-110 GRSAGQQRRAS
+110 EQGKRRAS

-128 QNHGRRINT
+128 QNHGRRVNSS
-137 TLGGTRSA
+137 LGGTRSA

-167 QRGMDRINPGRMAT
+167 QRGMDRINPGRMAS

-205 DKISSSGAVRG
+205 DKISNSGAVRG

-241 ADVVMETMGLNE
+241 ADVVMQTMGINDA
-253 QDRGEL
+253 DRGKL

-291 DDLQGALKGAIDTG
+291 DDLQGALQGAIDTG
-305 ALYGMNLEDIG
+305 ALYGMSLDEIG

-324 KGKLQGDDVNQL
+324 KGKAQGDDIMQL
-336 VDRGIPIYK
+336 TDRGIPIYK
-345 WIAEQKGVDQS
+345 WLAEQKGVDQS
-356 KVPDLVTKGQVTS
+356 KVADLVSKGQVTS

-426 TITTMKP
+426 TISAMKP
-433 ALSILGEFTAVIVKG
+433 ALSILGQVTGVIVKG
-448 ITPALPVLIP
+448 LTPALPVLIP
-458 LVVALGGGLL
+458 LVATVTAGIVAL
-468 ALAAAAKAA
+468 AVAAKAA
-477 LVIRSVATGLGLIRS
+477 LVVRSLATGLGLIARGAQATTA

-550 AKGFKRT
+550 AKGLSGSLRGM
-557 LGGLAGMAGA
+557 GGLAAAAG
-567 FGGGT
+567 GL
-572 LGGAVG
+572 LGGM
-578 GGTGN
+578 
-583 TGIIA
+583 
-588 GGGGGKEGAGKA
+588 
-600 KGGKLGAL
+600 
-608 KNFGAGAL
+608 
-616 GFLGGPLGI
+616 
-625 AALGATVGAAVINER
+625 ALGATSGINADLNPEGAANNIKT
-640 DPLNGV
+640 G
-646 DPDAVSKAIES
+646 
-657 GDAGAL
+657 GDVNAEFKG
-663 NGLMKDAQ
+663 KE
-671 WANGNGGFMNSLNHG
+671 WANKNGSILGGTM
-686 KISGVNGVGD
+686 SGVNGIGD
-696 VASYLDSEGWG
+696 VVNKKQNMGWG
-707 RKTMDGITGFFG
+707 SKAIGWFADGKFGYKDGWQKGFD
-719 SDTATSQAK
+719 S
-728 STLSDID
+728 LSEQDS
-735 ASLAGLVAAGKT
+735 ALAGLVGTPEAGT
-747 QSAGSQFNQI
+747 RWNSILADVQRAGSSPQDALASFPEYKAA
-757 VFQAEAKGSS
+757 VTSKLTDKG
-767 QQDIMGMFPSYKQAV
+767 IKA
-782 QSALSQKG
+782 
-790 QASDDNA
+790 DDNTLLQYMGNTA
-797 VLAAMRSDRGFRSG
+797 GFRRG
-811 GFTGMGPA
+811 GFTGMGSA
-819 SGVAGVVHGREYVM
+819 SAIAGVVHGREYVM
-833 PESVTSRPGMLPA
+833 PESVTSRPGMLPT

-861 GDTTSVQVNVDAAG
+861 GDTTSVQVSVNAAG

-881 QAVGQSVEEAVAR
+881 QAVGQSVEEAVNR

-902 ASNRHGTRE
+902 AANRHGTRE

>member
-1 MVGSRMTFVAEFV
+1 MAGSRMTFVAEFV

-31 GKAAA
+31 GKATA

-49 EGADQK
+49 EGAEQK
-55 RASSSRRAAEDVR
+55 RASSSRRTAEDVR

-73 KATAAAGS
+73 KATAAAGAAS
-81 ATAADRA
+81 AAERA
-88 SRTVDGAE
+88 SRTVEGAE
-96 RRRQRASR
+96 RRQQRASR

-121 QTTAQAI
+121 QTAAQAI
-128 QNHGRRINT
+128 QNHGRRIT
-137 TLGGTRSA
+137 GSMSTTRSA
-145 SSRTADAIQQM
+145 SARTADAIQQM
-156 AGRSNRAVSGM
+156 ATRSNRSVSGM
-167 QRGMDRINPGRMAT
+167 QSVMDRVNPGRMAS
-181 RYNSALGRMLSRT
+181 RYNSALGRMLGRT
-194 EQVSGK
+194 EQVAGK

-205 DKISSSGAVRG
+205 ESITNSGAVRG

-241 ADVVMETMGLNE
+241 ADVVMETMGLNDDE
-253 QDRGEL
+253 RGKL
-259 IGQYKGLAQNTP
+259 IGQYKSLAQNTP

-291 DDLQGALKGAIDTG
+291 DDLQGALRGAIDTG
-305 ALYGMNLEDIG
+305 ALYGMSIEDIA

-345 WIAEQKGVDQS
+345 WLAEQKGVDQS
-356 KVPDLVTKGQVTS
+356 KIPDLVTKGQISS

-377 KNSEGGAEKAA
+377 KNSKGGAEKAA

-426 TITTMKP
+426 TISAMKP
-433 ALSILGEFTAVIVKG
+433 ALSILGQVTGVIVKG
-448 ITPALPVLIP
+448 LTPALPVLIP
-458 LVVALGGGLL
+458 LVVGLGGGLL
-468 ALAAAAKAA
+468 ALAVAAKAA
-477 LVIRSVATGLGLIRS
+477 LVVKSVATGLGLLRS

-511 EFLGG
+511 DFLGG

-521 REAYG
+521 RDATG

-534 AGLDT
+534 AGLDS
-539 STKKMGKAQGA
+539 STKK
-550 AKGFKRT
+550 F
-557 LGGLAGMAGA
+557 
-567 FGGGT
+567 
-572 LGGAVG
+572 
-578 GGTGN
+578 
-583 TGIIA
+583 
-588 GGGGGKEGAGKA
+588 GKA
-600 KGGKLGAL
+600 KGAAAGFTKVLG
-608 KNFGAGAL
+608 GIAGA
-616 GFLGGPLGI
+616 
-625 AALGATVGAAVINER
+625 AAGLSVVGEG
-640 DPLNGV
+640 LN
-646 DPDAVSKAIES
+646 AIDS
-657 GDAGAL
+657 DKSLSAGAVGNSMAGSGPGGSL
-663 NGLMKDAQ
+663 EGLDKQVSGAD
-671 WANGNGGFMNSLNHG
+671 WANGNSGKLKSSLFGSMKGIN
-686 KISGVNGVGD
+686 NVGD
-696 VASYLDSEGWG
+696 LVNRVANPGKVEGFQNKLNTAFGYENDYLSQGKRSVGTIDSE
-707 RKTMDGITGFFG
+707 
-719 SDTATSQAK
+719 
-728 STLSDID
+728 
-735 ASLAGLVAAGKT
+735 LAGKVQAGDLAG
-747 QSAGSQFNQI
+747 AGSLFNQI
-757 VFQAEAKGSS
+757 VYQTEAAGGS
-767 QQDIMGMFPSYKQAV
+767 QQDAMRLFPQYKDAV
-782 QSALSQKG
+782 YGVFTQRG
-790 QASDDNA
+790 QQVDDNA
-797 VLAAMRSDRGFRSG
+797 LLAAMRSDRGFRNG
-811 GFTGMGPA
+811 GFTGMGSA
-819 SGVAGVVHGREYVM
+819 SAIAGVVHGREYVM
-833 PESVTSRPGMLPA
+833 PESVTSRPGMMPVLRQIHRTGEVPESVTSRPGTLPT

-861 GDTTSVQVNVDAAG
+861 GDTTSVQVKVDASG

>member
-1 MVGSRMTFVAEFV
+1 MAGSRMTFVAEFV

-31 GKAAA
+31 GKATA

-73 KATAAAGS
+73 KATAAAGA
-81 ATAADRA
+81 ATAAERA
-88 SRTVDGAE
+88 SRTVEGSE

-104 DTATVA
+104 DTATVV
-110 GRSAGQQRRAS
+110 GRAAGQQRRAS

-167 QRGMDRINPGRMAT
+167 QRTMDRVDPGRMAS

-205 DKISSSGAVRG
+205 ESITNSGAVRG
-216 AQVGATVVGGMALAG
+216 AQVGATVVGGMALTG
-231 GAKRIADVQQ
+231 GARRIADTQQ
-241 ADVVMETMGLNE
+241 ADVVLETMGIDE
-253 QDRGEL
+253 AGRKEL
-259 IGQYKGLAQNTP
+259 LGQYKGLAQNTP
-271 YSTGSISML
+271 YATGSVAML

-291 DDLQGALKGAIDTG
+291 DDLQGALQGAIDTG
-305 ALYGMNLEDIG
+305 ALYGMSLEEIG

-324 KGKLQGDDVNQL
+324 KGKAQGDDIMQL
-336 VDRGIPIYK
+336 TDRGIPIYK
-345 WIAEQKGVDQS
+345 WLAEQKGVDQS
-356 KVPDLVTKGQVTS
+356 QVADLVSKGQVSS
-369 DDVFKALA
+369 DDVFQALA

-426 TITTMKP
+426 TISAMKP
-433 ALSILGEFTAVIVKG
+433 ALTMLGQVTAVIVEG
-448 ITPALPVLIP
+448 LTPALPVLIP
-458 LVVALGGGLL
+458 LVVTLGGGLL

-477 LVIRSVATGLGLIRS
+477 LIVKSLAGGVQILTQT
-492 FLGGRGRGRGATG
+492 FGGRGRGRGATG

-539 STKKMGKAQGA
+539 STKKLGKAKSALSGMTRGLGLLGIASGA
-550 AKGFKRT
+550 AAT
-557 LGGLAGMAGA
+557 I
-567 FGGGT
+567 
-572 LGGAVG
+572 GGAWG
-578 GGTGN
+578 AMQGDIN
-583 TGIIA
+583 TSQSKVENSA
-588 GGGGGKEGAGKA
+588 GGGIDGLNSTVQGAKWNDLSTTNNAFAGNSSHKSANVGEVVAELQGG
-600 KGGKLGAL
+600 
-608 KNFGAGAL
+608 N
-616 GFLGGPLGI
+616 
-625 AALGATVGAAVINER
+625 
-640 DPLNGV
+640 
-646 DPDAVSKAIES
+646 
-657 GDAGAL
+657 
-663 NGLMKDAQ
+663 
-671 WANGNGGFMNSLNHG
+671 
-686 KISGVNGVGD
+686 
-696 VASYLDSEGWG
+696 
-707 RKTMDGITGFFG
+707 FG
-719 SDTATSQAK
+719 SDASNWMMNK
-728 STLSDID
+728 VGVSTKQSGQKETITQMD
-735 ASLAGLVAAGKT
+735 SMLAGKVQAGDLAG
-747 QSAGSQFNQI
+747 AGSLFNQI
-757 VFQAEAKGSS
+757 AFQTEAAGGS
-767 QQDIMGMFPSYKQAV
+767 QQDAMALFPQYKDAV
-782 QSALSQKG
+782 YGVFTQRG
-790 QASDDNA
+790 QQVDDNA
-797 VLAAMRSDRGFRSG
+797 VLAAMRSDKGFRSG
-811 GFTGMGPA
+811 GFTGMGAA
-819 SGVAGVVHGREYVM
+819 SAPAGVVHGREYVM

-846 LRQIHRTGEVPRTYH
+846 LRQIHRTGELPRTYH
-861 GDTTSVQVNVDAAG
+861 GDTTSVQVSVNAAG
-875 ATVEAA
+875 ATVESA

-902 ASNRHGTRE
+902 AANRHGTRE

>member
-1 MVGSRMTFVAEFV
+1 MAGSRMTFVAEFV

-31 GKAAA
+31 GKATA

-73 KATAAAGS
+73 KATAAAGA
-81 ATAADRA
+81 ATAAERA
-88 SRTVDGAE
+88 SRTVEGSE

-104 DTATVA
+104 DTATVV
-110 GRSAGQQRRAS
+110 GRAAGQQRRAS

-167 QRGMDRINPGRMAT
+167 QRGMDRVDPGRMAS

-205 DKISSSGAVRG
+205 DKISNSGAVRG

-305 ALYGMNLEDIG
+305 ALYGMSLEEIG

-324 KGKLQGDDVNQL
+324 KGKAQGDDIMQL
-336 VDRGIPIYK
+336 TDRGIPIYK
-345 WIAEQKGVDQS
+345 WLAEQKGVDQS
-356 KVPDLVTKGQVTS
+356 QVADLVSKGQVSS
-369 DDVFKALA
+369 DDVFQALA

-426 TITTMKP
+426 TVSAMKP
-433 ALSILGEFTAVIVKG
+433 ALTMLGQVTAVIVEG
-448 ITPALPVLIP
+448 LTPALPVLIP
-458 LVVALGGGLL
+458 LVVTFGGGLL

-477 LVIRSVATGLGLIRS
+477 LIVKSLAGGVQILTQT
-492 FLGGRGRGRGATG
+492 FGGRGRGRGAAG

-521 REAYG
+521 RDAYG

-534 AGLDT
+534 TGLDT
-539 STKKMGKAQGA
+539 TTKKMGKARSAAAGFTKVLGGIAGA
-550 AKGFKRT
+550 AGV
-557 LGGLAGMAGA
+557 AG
-567 FGGGT
+567 
-572 LGGAVG
+572 
-578 GGTGN
+578 
-583 TGIIA
+583 IA
-588 GGGGGKEGAGKA
+588 GQVINTADPINGMDAAKLDNASGAGS
-600 KGGKLGAL
+600 
-608 KNFGAGAL
+608 N
-616 GFLGGPLGI
+616 
-625 AALGATVGAAVINER
+625 AAIDEQMRNA
-640 DPLNGV
+640 D
-646 DPDAVSKAIES
+646 
-657 GDAGAL
+657 
-663 NGLMKDAQ
+663 
-671 WANGNGGFMNSLNHG
+671 WANGNEGFWGRLNHG
-686 KISGVNGVGD
+686 TLSGINNAGDAANYLTSMGGGRKFTEGVNAAFGVN
-696 VASYLDSEGWG
+696 
-707 RKTMDGITGFFG
+707 
-719 SDTATSQAK
+719 TAASQAK
-728 STLSDID
+728 ADFAAWDSK
-735 ASLAGLVAAGKT
+735 LAQLVQSGDTVTAGN
-747 QSAGSQFNQI
+747 QFNQL
-757 VFQAEAKGSS
+757 VFQAEAKGST
-767 QQDIMGMFPSYKQAV
+767 QEDVMGLFPQYKQAV
-782 QSALSQKG
+782 YEKLGSGGRQVDDAMALQ
-790 QASDDNA
+790 
-797 VLAAMRSDRGFRSG
+797 AMRSDRGFRRGGYTGDGASTAYAGPAHRGEFYLNAEQTRRIGVPKLKEFARSG
-811 GFTGMGPA
+811 GMGSP
-819 SGVAGVVHGREYVM
+819 VM
-833 PESVTSRPGMLPA
+833 RS
-846 LRQIHRTGEVPRTYH
+846 
-861 GDTTSVQVNVDAAG
+861 GDTTNVQVSVHAPG
-875 ATVEAA
+875 ATVEGA
-881 QAVGQSVEEAVAR
+881 QAVGESVEQAFQRLMEK
-894 VLARRERR
+894 ERR
-902 ASNRHGTRE
+902 RNANRHGTRE
-911 LRGAN
+911 LRGAH

>member
-1 MVGSRMTFVAEFV
+1 MAGSRMTFVAEFV

-31 GKAAA
+31 GKATA
-36 DAAKKSEQANRRA
+36 DAARKSEQANRRA
-49 EGADQK
+49 EGAEQK

-73 KATAAAGS
+73 KATAAAG
-81 ATAADRA
+81 AAAGAERA
-88 SRTVDGAE
+88 SRTVEGAE
-96 RRRQRASR
+96 RRQQRASR
-104 DTATVA
+104 DTATA
-110 GRSAGQQRRAS
+110 MGRSAGQQRRAS

-128 QNHGRRINT
+128 QNHGRRINN
-137 TLGGTRSA
+137 TLGGTQSA

-156 AGRSNRAVSGM
+156 ATRSNRSVSGM
-167 QRGMDRINPGRMAT
+167 QSVMDRVNPGRMAS

-205 DKISSSGAVRG
+205 ESITNSGAVRG

-241 ADVVMETMGLNE
+241 ADVVMETMGLNDDE
-253 QDRGEL
+253 RGKL
-259 IGQYKGLAQNTP
+259 IGQYKSLAQNTP

-291 DDLQGALKGAIDTG
+291 DDLQGALQGAINTG
-305 ALYGMNLEDIG
+305 ALYGMSLEDIA

-345 WIAEQKGVDQS
+345 WLAEQKGVDQS
-356 KVPDLVTKGQVTS
+356 KIPDLVTKGQISS

-377 KNSEGGAEKAA
+377 KNSEGGAERAA

-406 EAFLTPLVGP
+406 EAFLKPLVGP

-426 TITTMKP
+426 TVSAMKP
-433 ALSILGEFTAVIVKG
+433 ALSVLGQVTGVIVKG
-448 ITPALPVLIP
+448 LTPALPVLIP
-458 LVVALGGGLL
+458 LVVGLGGGLL

-477 LVIRSVATGLGLIRS
+477 LVVKSLAGGLGLLRS

-511 EFLGG
+511 ESLGG
-516 MRDGA
+516 MRDSA
-521 REAYG
+521 RDAYG

-534 AGLDT
+534 AGLDAT
-539 STKKMGKAQGA
+539 TKKMGKAERAAGTLAKGIGLIGLAAAGLDVVGKGIDAVVGDLSTDTSMAGNQIQTGNLEGLDKSFSDSAWNKQPLWKRMLTGSDASQANSIGEAITNQAYNQAAPGHKVNEWISSKFITTREESQNQAFSEIDSQLAGQAGSREAGA
-550 AKGFKRT
+550 AFARIVDQSVSS
-557 LGGLAGMAGA
+557 GG
-567 FGGGT
+567 
-572 LGGAVG
+572 
-578 GGTGN
+578 N
-583 TGIIA
+583 
-588 GGGGGKEGAGKA
+588 E
-600 KGGKLGAL
+600 AL
-608 KNFGAGAL
+608 VL
-616 GFLGGPLGI
+616 
-625 AALGATVGAAVINER
+625 
-640 DPLNGV
+640 
-646 DPDAVSKAIES
+646 SK
-657 GDAGAL
+657 
-663 NGLMKDAQ
+663 
-671 WANGNGGFMNSLNHG
+671 
-686 KISGVNGVGD
+686 
-696 VASYLDSEGWG
+696 
-707 RKTMDGITGFFG
+707 
-719 SDTATSQAK
+719 
-728 STLSDID
+728 
-735 ASLAGLVAAGKT
+735 
-747 QSAGSQFNQI
+747 
-757 VFQAEAKGSS
+757 
-767 QQDIMGMFPSYKQAV
+767 FPQYKQAV
-782 QSALSQKG
+782 ADKLGDKG
-790 QASDDNA
+790 VSVDDNSI
-797 VLAAMRSDRGFRSG
+797 LQYMKNGGFRSG

-819 SGVAGVVHGREYVM
+819 SEVAGVVHGREYVM
-833 PESVTSRPGMLPA
+833 PESVTSRPGMLPT

-861 GDTTSVQVNVDAAG
+861 GDTTRVQVNVDASG

>member
-1 MVGSRMTFVAEFV
+1 MAGSRMTFVAEFV

-31 GKAAA
+31 GKATA
-36 DAAKKSEQANRRA
+36 DAARKSEQANRRA

-73 KATAAAGS
+73 KATATAGAA
-81 ATAADRA
+81 AAAERA
-88 SRTVDGAE
+88 SRTVEGAE
-96 RRRQRASR
+96 RRQQRASR
-104 DTATVA
+104 DTATAV
-110 GRSAGQQRRAS
+110 GRSTGQQRRAS
-121 QTTAQAI
+121 QGAAQAI

-145 SSRTADAIQQM
+145 SARTADAIQQM

-167 QRGMDRINPGRMAT
+167 QRGMDRVNPGRMAS

-205 DKISSSGAVRG
+205 DKISNSGAVRG

-241 ADVVMETMGLNE
+241 ADVVMQTMGLNDD
-253 QDRGEL
+253 DRGKL

-305 ALYGMNLEDIG
+305 ALYGMDLEDIG

-345 WIAEQKGVDQS
+345 WLADQKGVDQS
-356 KVPDLVTKGQVTS
+356 KLPDMVSKGQISS

-433 ALSILGEFTAVIVKG
+433 ALSILGEVTAVIVKG
-448 ITPALPVLIP
+448 LTPALPVLIP

-534 AGLDT
+534 TGLDT
-539 STKKMGKAQGA
+539 ATKKMGKAQGS
-550 AKGFKRT
+550 AKGLMGSLRGM
-557 LGGLAGMAGA
+557 GGLAAAAG
-567 FGGGT
+567 GI
-572 LGGAVG
+572 LGGM
-578 GGTGN
+578 
-583 TGIIA
+583 
-588 GGGGGKEGAGKA
+588 
-600 KGGKLGAL
+600 
-608 KNFGAGAL
+608 
-616 GFLGGPLGI
+616 
-625 AALGATVGAAVINER
+625 ALGATSDINADLNPEGAANNIKT
-640 DPLNGV
+640 G
-646 DPDAVSKAIES
+646 
-657 GDAGAL
+657 GDVNAE
-663 NGLMKDAQ
+663 MKGKD
-671 WANGNGGFMNSLNHG
+671 WANKNGSILGGTM
-686 KISGVNGVGD
+686 SGVNGIGD
-696 VASYLDSEGWG
+696 IVNKKQNMGWG
-707 RKTMDGITGFFG
+707 SKAIGWFADGKFGYKDGWQKGFD
-719 SDTATSQAK
+719 S
-728 STLSDID
+728 LSEQDS
-735 ASLAGLVAAGKT
+735 ALAGLVGTPEAGT
-747 QSAGSQFNQI
+747 RWNSILADVQRAGSSPQDALASFPEYKAA
-757 VFQAEAKGSS
+757 VTSKLTDKG
-767 QQDIMGMFPSYKQAV
+767 IKA
-782 QSALSQKG
+782 
-790 QASDDNA
+790 DDNTLLQYMGNTA
-797 VLAAMRSDRGFRSG
+797 GFRSG
-811 GFTGMGPA
+811 GFTGMGSA

-833 PESVTSRPGMLPA
+833 PESVTSRPGMLPT
-846 LRQIHRTGEVPRTYH
+846 LRQIHRTGEIPRTYH
-861 GDTTSVQVNVDAAG
+861 GDTTSVQVSVDAAG
-875 ATVEAA
+875 ATVEGA
-881 QAVGQSVEEAVAR
+881 QAVGQSVEEAVNR

>member
-1 MVGSRMTFVAEFV
+1 MAGSRMTFVAEFV

-31 GKAAA
+31 GKATA

-73 KATAAAGS
+73 KATAAAGA
-81 ATAADRA
+81 ATAAERA

-96 RRRQRASR
+96 RRQQRASR
-104 DTATVA
+104 DTATAV
-110 GRSAGQQRRAS
+110 GRSTGQQRRAS

-145 SSRTADAIQQM
+145 SSRTADVIQQM

-167 QRGMDRINPGRMAT
+167 QRGMDRINPGRMAS

-205 DKISSSGAVRG
+205 DKINKNSDIRHM
-216 AQVGATVVGGMALAG
+216 QMGATVVGGMALAG

-253 QDRGEL
+253 QDRGKL

-271 YSTGSISML
+271 YSTGSVSML

-291 DDLQGALKGAIDTG
+291 DDLQGALKGAINTG

-345 WIAEQKGVDQS
+345 WLADQKGVDQS
-356 KVPDLVTKGQVTS
+356 KIPDLVTKGQVSS

-433 ALSILGEFTAVIVKG
+433 ALSILGQVTGVIVKG
-448 ITPALPVLIP
+448 LTPALPVLIP
-458 LVVALGGGLL
+458 LVATVTAGIVAL
-468 ALAAAAKAA
+468 AVAAKAA
-477 LVIRSVATGLGLIRS
+477 LVVKSLATGLGLIARGAQATTA

-534 AGLDT
+534 TGLDT
-539 STKKMGKAQGA
+539 ATKKMGKAQGS
-550 AKGFKRT
+550 AKGLMGSLRGM
-557 LGGLAGMAGA
+557 GGLAAAAG
-567 FGGGT
+567 GI
-572 LGGAVG
+572 LGGM
-578 GGTGN
+578 
-583 TGIIA
+583 
-588 GGGGGKEGAGKA
+588 
-600 KGGKLGAL
+600 
-608 KNFGAGAL
+608 
-616 GFLGGPLGI
+616 
-625 AALGATVGAAVINER
+625 ALGATSDINADLNPEGAANNIKT
-640 DPLNGV
+640 G
-646 DPDAVSKAIES
+646 
-657 GDAGAL
+657 GDVNAE
-663 NGLMKDAQ
+663 MKGKD
-671 WANGNGGFMNSLNHG
+671 WANKNGSILGGTM
-686 KISGVNGVGD
+686 SGVNGIGD
-696 VASYLDSEGWG
+696 IVNKKQNMGWG
-707 RKTMDGITGFFG
+707 SKAIGWFADGKFGYKDGWQKGFD
-719 SDTATSQAK
+719 S
-728 STLSDID
+728 LSEQDS
-735 ASLAGLVAAGKT
+735 ALAGLVGTPEAGT
-747 QSAGSQFNQI
+747 RWNSILADVQRAGSSPQDALASFPEYKAA
-757 VFQAEAKGSS
+757 VTSKLTDKG
-767 QQDIMGMFPSYKQAV
+767 IKA
-782 QSALSQKG
+782 
-790 QASDDNA
+790 DDNTLLQYMGNTA
-797 VLAAMRSDRGFRSG
+797 GYRKG
-811 GFTGMGPA
+811 GFTGMGAA
-819 SGVAGVVHGREYVM
+819 SAPAGVVHGREYVM

-846 LRQIHRTGEVPRTYH
+846 LRQIHRTGELPRTYH
-861 GDTTSVQVNVDAAG
+861 GDTTSVQVSVDAAG

>member
-1 MVGSRMTFVAEFV
+1 MAGSRMTFVAEFV

-31 GKAAA
+31 GKATA

-73 KATAAAGS
+73 KATAAAGAAS
-81 ATAADRA
+81 AAERA
-88 SRTVDGAE
+88 SRTVESAE

-167 QRGMDRINPGRMAT
+167 QRGMDRINPGRMAS

-205 DKISSSGAVRG
+205 DKISNSGAVRG

-253 QDRGEL
+253 QDRGKL

-291 DDLQGALKGAIDTG
+291 DDLPGALKGAINTG
-305 ALYGMNLEDIG
+305 ALYGMSLEDIA

-324 KGKLQGDDVNQL
+324 KGRLQGDDVNQL

-345 WIAEQKGVDQS
+345 WLADQKGVDQS
-356 KVPDLVTKGQVTS
+356 KIPDLVTKGQVSS

-433 ALSILGEFTAVIVKG
+433 ALSILGQVTGVIVKG
-448 ITPALPVLIP
+448 LTPALPVLIP
-458 LVVALGGGLL
+458 LVATVTAGIVAL
-468 ALAAAAKAA
+468 AVAAKAA
-477 LVIRSVATGLGLIRS
+477 LVVKSLATGLGLIARGAQATTA

-534 AGLDT
+534 GGLDT
-539 STKKMGKAQGA
+539 ATKKMGKAKGA
-550 AKGFKRT
+550 AEGLLGSLRNMRGLAAT
-557 LGGLAGMAGA
+557 AGGILGGMALGSTSGINADSDPEGA
-567 FGGGT
+567 ANSIATGGDVNAEFKGKEWANKNGSILGGT
-572 LGGAVG
+572 
-578 GGTGN
+578 
-583 TGIIA
+583 
-588 GGGGGKEGAGKA
+588 
-600 KGGKLGAL
+600 
-608 KNFGAGAL
+608 
-616 GFLGGPLGI
+616 
-625 AALGATVGAAVINER
+625 
-640 DPLNGV
+640 
-646 DPDAVSKAIES
+646 
-657 GDAGAL
+657 
-663 NGLMKDAQ
+663 M
-671 WANGNGGFMNSLNHG
+671 
-686 KISGVNGVGD
+686 SGVNGVGD
-696 VASYLDSEGWG
+696 VVNKKQNQGWG
-707 RKTMDGITGFFG
+707 DKVAGWFGDGKFFG
-719 SDTATSQAK
+719 YKDGWQKGFDS
-728 STLSDID
+728 LSEQDS
-735 ASLAGLVAAGKT
+735 ALAGLVGTPEAGT
-747 QSAGSQFNQI
+747 RWNSILADVQRAGSSPQDALASFPEYKAA
-757 VFQAEAKGSS
+757 VTSRLTDKG
-767 QQDIMGMFPSYKQAV
+767 IKA
-782 QSALSQKG
+782 
-790 QASDDNA
+790 DDNTLLQYMGNTA
-797 VLAAMRSDRGFRSG
+797 GFRSG
-811 GFTGMGPA
+811 GFTGMGSA

-833 PESVTSRPGMLPA
+833 PESVTSRPGMLPT
-846 LRQIHRTGEVPRTYH
+846 LRQIHRTGEVPRTHH
-861 GDTTSVQVNVDAAG
+861 GDTTSVQVNVSAAG

>member
-1 MVGSRMTFVAEFV
+1 MAGSRMTFIAEFV

-31 GKAAA
+31 GKATA

-49 EGADQK
+49 EGAEQK

-73 KATAAAGS
+73 KASAAVGAAA
-81 ATAADRA
+81 AAERA
-88 SRTVDGAE
+88 SRTVEGSE

-104 DTATVA
+104 DTATTM

-121 QTTAQAI
+121 LTAAQAI
-128 QNHGRRINT
+128 QNHGRRVNNS
-137 TLGGTRSA
+137 LGGTRSA
-145 SSRTADAIQQM
+145 SDRTADAIQQM
-156 AGRSNRAVSGM
+156 ASRSNSAVSGM
-167 QRGMDRINPGRMAT
+167 QRGMDRVNPGLMAS

-205 DKISSSGAVRG
+205 DKISNSGAVRG
-216 AQVGATVVGGMALAG
+216 AQVGATVVGGMALTG
-231 GAKRIADVQQ
+231 GARRIADVQQ
-241 ADVVMETMGLNE
+241 ADVVMQTMGINDA
-253 QDRGEL
+253 DRGKL
-259 IGQYKGLAQNTP
+259 IGQYKDLAQNTP

-291 DDLQGALKGAIDTG
+291 DDLQGALKGAINTG
-305 ALYGMNLEDIG
+305 ALYGMSLEDIA

-345 WIAEQKGVDQS
+345 WLAEQKGVDQS
-356 KVPDLVTKGQVTS
+356 KIPDLVTKGQISS

-433 ALSILGEFTAVIVKG
+433 ALSILGQVTGVIVKG
-448 ITPALPVLIP
+448 LTPALPVLIP
-458 LVVALGGGLL
+458 LVVGLGGGLL
-468 ALAAAAKAA
+468 ALAVAAKAA
-477 LVIRSVATGLGLIRS
+477 LVVKSLATGLGLLRS

-511 EFLGG
+511 DYLGG

-521 REAYG
+521 RDATG

-534 AGLDT
+534 AGLDA
-539 STKKMGKAQGA
+539 STKKFGKARGA
-550 AKGFKRT
+550 AAGFTKV
-557 LGGLAGMAGA
+557 LGGIAGA
-567 FGGGT
+567 AAGLSMVGQGLNAVDGDKSLT
-572 LGGAVG
+572 AGAVG
-578 GGTGN
+578 N
-583 TGIIA
+583 SMA
-588 GGGGGKEGAGKA
+588 GGN
-600 KGGKLGAL
+600 L
-608 KNFGAGAL
+608 
-616 GFLGGPLGI
+616 
-625 AALGATVGAAVINER
+625 
-640 DPLNGV
+640 D
-646 DPDAVSKAIES
+646 
-657 GDAGAL
+657 AL
-663 NGLMKDAQ
+663 NNQVSGAD
-671 WANGNGGFMNSLNHG
+671 WANGNSGKLKSSLFGSMKGIN
-686 KISGVNGVGD
+686 NVGD
-696 VASYLDSEGWG
+696 LVNRVANPGKVEGFQNKLNTAFGYENDYLSQGK
-707 RKTMDGITGFFG
+707 R
-719 SDTATSQAK
+719 SVDT
-728 STLSDID
+728 ID
-735 ASLAGLVAAGKT
+735 AELAGKVQAGDLAG
-747 QSAGSQFNQI
+747 AGSLFNQI
-757 VFQAEAKGSS
+757 AFQTEAAGGS
-767 QQDIMGMFPSYKQAV
+767 QQDAMRMFPQYKDAV
-782 QSALSQKG
+782 YGVFTQRG
-790 QASDDNA
+790 QQVDDNA
-797 VLAAMRSDRGFRSG
+797 LLAAMRSDQGFFSG
-811 GFTGMGPA
+811 GYTGDGPA
-819 SGVAGVVHGREYVM
+819 SAVAGAVHGREYVM
-833 PESVTSRPGMLPA
+833 PESVTSRPGMLPT
-846 LRQIHRTGEVPRTYH
+846 LRQIHRTGEVPRTYQ
-861 GDTTSVQVNVDAAG
+861 GDTTSVQVNVDASG

-902 ASNRHGTRE
+902 AANRHGTRE
-911 LRGAN
+911 LRGAR